1 MRALAFALVATSAM
15 SPALAASAVDPA
27 ILRQAQDCRN
37 DKAIKYSRGTAETA
51 QTIAEAAWDA
61 CQGVMHP
68 SSPSGE
74 ITSIIVNGK
83 IFTEADLA
91 ANPMLSSVLVQRLDA
106 EREAEIRRLRVLVL
120 ETRTAPTK

>member
-27 ILRQAQDCRN
+27 ILRQAQDW
-37 DKAIKYSRGTAETA
+37 S
-51 QTIAEAAWDA
+51 
-61 CQGVMHP
+61 
-68 SSPSGE
+68 SSPAGE
-74 ITSIIVNGK
+74 ITSLIVNGK
-83 IFTEADLA
+83 TFTEADFA
-91 ANPMLSSVLVQRLDA
+91 ANPYLASAVVKAQDA

>member
-1 MRALAFALVATSAM
+1 MEQMRALAFALVATSAM

-37 DKAIKYSRGTAETA
+37 EKAIKYSRETAETA

-61 CQGVMHP
+61 CQGV
-68 SSPSGE
+68 
-74 ITSIIVNGK
+74 ITGIIVNGRS
-83 IFTEADLA
+83 FTNADLA
-91 ANPMLSSVLVQRLDA
+91 ANPYLASILVERQSA

>member
-1 MRALAFALVATSAM
+1 MRALAFTLVATSAM

-68 SSPSGE
+68 SPPSGE
-74 ITSIIVNGK
+74 TTSIIVNGRS
-83 IFTEADLA
+83 FTAADYA
-91 ANPMLSSVLVQRLDA
+91 ANPYLASAVVAAQAA